1 MHVLNVHA
9 RPGQGIIKEKKN
21 RAGAGPFVGA
31 SSGQFSRRDSA
42 TPLQHQNPPRSSAPT
57 TSTHPSRMR
66 QTTIPQLE
74 LGQRYERADMQL
86 AELFYIS
93 GIPSNVARTSS
104 EPWLEL
110 QQQAQGLIQPALW
123 THA

>member
-1 MHVLNVHA
+1 
-9 RPGQGIIKEKKN
+9 
-21 RAGAGPFVGA
+21 
-31 SSGQFSRRDSA
+31 
-42 TPLQHQNPPRSSAPT
+42 
-57 TSTHPSRMR
+57 MR